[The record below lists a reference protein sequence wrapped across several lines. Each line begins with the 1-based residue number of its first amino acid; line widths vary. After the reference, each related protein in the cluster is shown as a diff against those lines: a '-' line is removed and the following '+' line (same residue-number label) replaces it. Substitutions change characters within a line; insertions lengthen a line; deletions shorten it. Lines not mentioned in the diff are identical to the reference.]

1 MSAILSWATLWWML
15 IIIYVVTAILLVT
28 IILMQQGKGAGF
40 AGAFGIGPGSDA
52 VFGPRASRSLP
63 VRLTQ
68 IFAGAFMVLALLMSI
83 VGGRMQRAAAPDL
96 VDAASSLTAEE
107 GAEDAPLAPGV
118 STLGDL
124 GIGTAT
130 TTGEGAGTA
139 PPEDAAPA
147 EVMTEEVVTEDVVTE
162 PAADETAAPVEAP

>member
-68 IFAGAFMVLALLMSI
+68 ILAAAFMVLALVMSI
-83 VGGRMQRAAAPDL
+83 VGGRMQRAAAPEL
-96 VDAASSLTAEE
+96 VDATSLTAEE
-107 GAEDAPLAPGV
+107 GAEEAPAAPLG

-130 TTGEGAGTA
+130 TGEDAETA
-139 PPEDAAPA
+139 PPQDAAPVDVPA
-147 EVMTEEVVTEDVVTE
+147 VVTTEEVVTE
-162 PAADETAAPVEAP
+162 PATDETAAPVETP